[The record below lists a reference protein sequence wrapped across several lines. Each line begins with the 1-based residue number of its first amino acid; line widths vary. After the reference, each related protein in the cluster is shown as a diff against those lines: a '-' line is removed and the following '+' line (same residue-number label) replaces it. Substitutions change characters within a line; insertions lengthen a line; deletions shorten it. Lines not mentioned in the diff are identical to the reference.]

1 MTDSLNAFVVG
12 FFVFPDIGETM
23 AENTEF
29 KPPRTLRAKLEQ
41 DRAKLYEIRGIIFN
55 AVTELIGGAAVV
67 SYSLQNRSCTK
78 TRADLGSLK
87 TYLRELDD
95 QISEIEAIL
104 SSRPLR
110 QRSVHTY
117 ISPANTIPP
126 FLW

>member
-1 MTDSLNAFVVG
+1 M
-12 FFVFPDIGETM
+12 PDD
-23 AENTEF
+23 
-29 KPPRTLRAKLEQ
+29 KPKIPRTLRERLMM
-41 DRAKLYEIRGIIFN
+41 DREELYETRGIIHK
-55 AVTELIGGAAVV
+55 AVMELVGGAAVV

-87 TYLRELDD
+87 TYLRELDG
-95 QISEIEAIL
+95 QIDELEAVL
-104 SSRPLR
+104 SGRPLR

>member
-1 MTDSLNAFVVG
+1 M
-12 FFVFPDIGETM
+12 PDD
-23 AENTEF
+23 
-29 KPPRTLRAKLEQ
+29 KPKIPRTLRERLMMEREEAYSTLSI
-41 DRAKLYEIRGIIFN
+41 IRN
-55 AVTELIGGAAVV
+55 AINELVAGAAVA
-67 SYSLQNRSCTK
+67 SYTLANRSISK

-87 TYLRELDD
+87 AYASELESR
-95 QISEIEAIL
+95 IYELEAIL

>member
-1 MTDSLNAFVVG
+1 
-12 FFVFPDIGETM
+12 M
-23 AENTEF
+23 ANV
-29 KPPRTLRAKLEQ
+29 PRTLRQRLMME
-41 DRAKLYEIRGIIFN
+41 RTELYEMRDTIHKAIMQ
-55 AVTELIGGAAVV
+55 LIAGESVV
-67 SYSLQNRSCTK
+67 SYTLQNRSVSK

-87 TYLRELDD
+87 AFQKELDN
-95 QISEIEAIL
+95 QIDEIEAIL

>member
-1 MTDSLNAFVVG
+1 
-12 FFVFPDIGETM
+12 M
-23 AENTEF
+23 ANV
-29 KPPRTLRAKLEQ
+29 PRTLRQRLMRE
-41 DRAKLYEIRGIIFN
+41 RTELYEMRDTIHK
-55 AVTELIGGAAVV
+55 AVMQLIAGESVV
-67 SYSLQNRSCTK
+67 SYTLQNRSVSK

-87 TYLRELDD
+87 AFQKELDN
-95 QISEIEAIL
+95 QIDEIESIL

>member
-1 MTDSLNAFVVG
+1 
-12 FFVFPDIGETM
+12 M
-23 AENTEF
+23 ANV
-29 KPPRTLRAKLEQ
+29 PRTLRQRLMME
-41 DRAKLYEIRGIIFN
+41 RTELYEMRDTIHKAIMQ
-55 AVTELIGGAAVV
+55 LIAGESVV
-67 SYSLQNRSCTK
+67 SYTLQNRSVSK

-87 TYLRELDD
+87 AFQKELES
-95 QISEIEAIL
+95 QIDEIEAIL

>member
-1 MTDSLNAFVVG
+1 M
-12 FFVFPDIGETM
+12 P
-23 AENTEF
+23 ENTEYT
-29 KPPRTLRAKLEQ
+29 PPRTLRQKLTRE
-41 DRAKLYEIRGIIFN
+41 RAELYEMRDTIHKAIMQ
-55 AVTELIGGAAVV
+55 LIAGESVV
-67 SYSLQNRSCTK
+67 SYTLQNRSCTK

-87 TYLRELDD
+87 AFQKELES
-95 QISEIEAIL
+95 QIDELEAIL

>member
-1 MTDSLNAFVVG
+1 
-12 FFVFPDIGETM
+12 M
-23 AENTEF
+23 ANV
-29 KPPRTLRAKLEQ
+29 PRTLRQRLMME
-41 DRAKLYEIRGIIFN
+41 RTELYEMRDTIHKAIMQ
-55 AVTELIGGAAVV
+55 LIAGESVV
-67 SYSLQNRSCTK
+67 SYTLQNRSVSK

-87 TYLRELDD
+87 AFQKELES
-95 QISEIEAIL
+95 QIDELEAIL

>member
-1 MTDSLNAFVVG
+1 
-12 FFVFPDIGETM
+12 M
-23 AENTEF
+23 ANV
-29 KPPRTLRAKLEQ
+29 PRTLRQRLMIE
-41 DRAKLYEIRGIIFN
+41 RTELYEMRDTIHKAIMQ
-55 AVTELIGGAAVV
+55 LIAGESVV
-67 SYSLQNRSCTK
+67 SYTLQNRSVSK

-87 TYLRELDD
+87 AFQKELES
-95 QISEIEAIL
+95 QIDEIEAIL

>member
-1 MTDSLNAFVVG
+1 M
-12 FFVFPDIGETM
+12 PDD
-23 AENTEF
+23 
-29 KPPRTLRAKLEQ
+29 KPKIPRTLRERLMME
-41 DRAKLYEIRGIIFN
+41 REELYETRGIIHK
-55 AVTELIGGAAVV
+55 AVMELIGGAAVV

-87 TYLRELDD
+87 TYLRELDG
-95 QISEIEAIL
+95 QIDELEAVL
-104 SSRPLR
+104 SGRPLR

>member
-1 MTDSLNAFVVG
+1 
-12 FFVFPDIGETM
+12 M
-23 AENTEF
+23 AEQEF
-29 KPPRTLRAKLEQ
+29 NPPRTLRQKLTRE
-41 DRAKLYEIRGIIFN
+41 RTELYEMRDTIHKAIMQ
-55 AVTELIGGAAVV
+55 LIAGESVV
-67 SYSLQNRSCTK
+67 SYTLQNRSCTK

-87 TYLRELDD
+87 AFQKELES
-95 QISEIEAIL
+95 QIDELEAIL